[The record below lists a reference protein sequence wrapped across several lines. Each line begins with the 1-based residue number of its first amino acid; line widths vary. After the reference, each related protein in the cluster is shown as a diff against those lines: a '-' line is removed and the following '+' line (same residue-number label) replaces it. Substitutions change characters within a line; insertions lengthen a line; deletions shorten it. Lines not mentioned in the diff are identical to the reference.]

1 MHVSIVIHMS
11 QTRYLRWERRALVRR
26 FYVVEVSWSV
36 LVIYFVLVERLRG
49 VCVE

>member
-1 MHVSIVIHMS
+1 MS
-11 QTRYLRWERRALVRR
+11 QTRYLQWERCALVRR
-26 FYVVEVSWSV
+26 FYVVEVSRSV